1 MKHIKTLLIVL
12 VLSLSL
18 GCAVLQPY
26 TAKYL
31 PPVTCETKGLC
42 ALYLHLKDVQ
52 DVVDMFAKGD
62 KMQAVTFTT
71 RLGVTG
77 RAKPMINDRVTI
89 VSPVDTNIVKVKIK
103 QGEEGYML
111 KASLDCGAK

>member
-1 MKHIKTLLIVL
+1 MNKILLLLL
-12 VLSLSL
+12 VLLL
-18 GCAVLQPY
+18 LAGCATLQPY
-26 TAKYL
+26 TAKYI
-31 PPVTCETKGLC
+31 PPVICETKGLC

-89 VSPVDTNIVKVKIK
+89 VSTVDTNIVKVKTT
-103 QGEEGYML
+103 GGDEGFML
-111 KASLDCGAK
+111 RASLECGSK